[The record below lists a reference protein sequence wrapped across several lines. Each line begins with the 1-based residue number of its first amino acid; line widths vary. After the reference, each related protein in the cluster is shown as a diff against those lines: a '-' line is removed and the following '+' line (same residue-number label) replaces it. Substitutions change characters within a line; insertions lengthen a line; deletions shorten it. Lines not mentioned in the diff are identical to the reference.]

1 MTLRPPKPARLSPV
15 AGNGPGGESK
25 GKDMMKKM
33 IALVGAFALAVVFV
47 GCASSQKPCS
57 CKGCVPGAACACGCG
72 QNPCACGHGCA
83 CTK

>member
-1 MTLRPPKPARLSPV
+1 
-15 AGNGPGGESK
+15 
-25 GKDMMKKM
+25 MMKKM